1 MKRTVKVIGLDP
13 EVVGLHSMRRSGAS
27 YLHRIGVPLQDIKC
41 AGDWGSLAVLS
52 YLVTPM
58 DRKVVIEQFTSTS
71 LATMCNTSY

>member
-1 MKRTVKVIGLDP
+1 M
-13 EVVGLHSMRRSGAS
+13 
-27 YLHRIGVPLQDIKC
+27 PLQDIKC